1 MAQTLQALYR
11 QDGESLDFTAPAAI
25 TGGEVFQLSDGR
37 AAVCPVDVAS
47 GAVGAASVCGVY
59 RLKLTDSINILAGGK
74 VYWDHSANKAHFKQ
88 ANDRDFYVG
97 VAVADVT
104 AGTDQTVDVAL
115 NVNPVYEYDS
125 TRDPSSRTLVG
136 SSTISTF
143 GGTTKLTLASTSE
156 AEKTDLV
163 SKRAFAVG
171 SNPILEARIQVVSDG
186 AGTAADFNVG
196 LASGTHAT
204 DFDAIAEFVAIQMDA
219 NSTQVNAQSDDGTT
233 DVALADTLVD
243 VTENT
248 AFEVWIDGRTPSSV
262 KIYIDGVRVLSA
274 TTFTLAA
281 ATGPLYAIAHLEKTS
296 STDTYDVD
304 IDWLRV
310 RTMET

>member
-1 MAQTLQALYR
+1 MAQTLQALFR

-47 GAVGAASVCGVY
+47 GAVGAASVEGVY

-97 VAVADVT
+97 VAIADVT
-104 AGTDQTVDVAL
+104 AGTDQTVDVAI
-115 NVNPVYEYDS
+115 NVKPSYEYDMAV
-125 TRDPSSRTLVG
+125 DPSTTTLVG
-136 SSTISTF
+136 SATIGTR
-143 GGTTKLTLASTSE
+143 GGTTKLSMASTNE
-156 AEKTDLV
+156 AEKADII
-163 SKRAFAVG
+163 SKRGFAIA

-186 AGTAADFNVG
+186 AGTAVDFNVG

-204 DFDAIAEFVAIQMDA
+204 DFDAIAEFVSIQMDA

-233 DVALADTLVD
+233 DVALVDTTVD
-243 VTENT
+243 VVENT
-248 AFEVWIDGRTPSSV
+248 AFEVWIDARTPSSV
-262 KIYIDGVRVLSA
+262 KIYVDGVRVLTG

-281 ATGPLYAIAHLEKTS
+281 GTGPLYAIAHVEKTS

-310 RTMET
+310 RLMET